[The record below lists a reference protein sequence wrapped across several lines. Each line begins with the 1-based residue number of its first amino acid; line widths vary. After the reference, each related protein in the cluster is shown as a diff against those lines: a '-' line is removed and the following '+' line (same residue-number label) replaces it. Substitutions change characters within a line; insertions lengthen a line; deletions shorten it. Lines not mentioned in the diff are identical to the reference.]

1 MNQLAI
7 VALSLAAC
15 GMLVAGPPAAAA
27 KAARTPAK
35 AAAMR
40 AAWPPETLSGR
51 IDQIVPGSHEIVVKD
66 TSGVPFDFVVPHGTR
81 IMNGDQAVT
90 LKDLQRDR
98 NQSVS
103 VRFVPE
109 SRGDVAL
116 SIRIGG

>member
-15 GMLVAGPPAAAA
+15 GMLVAGPPAAAV
-27 KAARTPAK
+27 KAARTPAR
-35 AAAMR
+35 AAIR
-40 AAWPPETLSGR
+40 AAWPAETLSGR

-90 LKDLQRDR
+90 LKDLQQDR

-109 SRGDVAL
+109 SRGDVAR